1 MSSCPDHLTQRSLK
15 ITNYIKVQGPS
26 ASRKLQA
33 SPPPT
38 ATTNPS
44 PAAND
49 EEESLAI
56 TDLKEPHR
64 HEALKR
70 AAIDTRHRGRDE
82 DAVGRTSA
90 GDAPRAPQ
98 IQGRSSL
105 TALAVGRPSSI
116 RSPACRMTHS
126 RCCTLD
132 EARLRHRRHHG
143 TTERQSARTPVQEP
157 AEPDST
163 STCSSPAP
171 E

>member
-90 GDAPRAPQ
+90 GDAPKLHNPSVLRKMNLL
-98 IQGRSSL
+98 SL
-105 TALAVGRPSSI
+105 INPSSAYVYCSILLSNHRLI
-116 RSPACRMTHS
+116 RLKRFVSQNSLNLCI
-126 RCCTLD
+126 
-132 EARLRHRRHHG
+132 
-143 TTERQSARTPVQEP
+143 
-157 AEPDST
+157 
-163 STCSSPAP
+163 
-171 E
+171 